1 MFHPRGSQ
9 LRLTRCSLRRSYAA
23 PAGSSDCGWRE
34 GVLVSRPHPI
44 HIVTLLVALVAAVFS
59 FVAMQAAFDARDEAR
74 IAGEL
79 ASTGEYVGPD
89 IRELHEALLRA
100 GLIEDTT
107 GRFEYLSEELPQG
120 DEAD

>member
-1 MFHPRGSQ
+1 
-9 LRLTRCSLRRSYAA
+9 
-23 PAGSSDCGWRE
+23 
-34 GVLVSRPHPI
+34 VSRPHPI
-44 HIVTLLVALVAAVFS
+44 HIATLLVALVAAVFS
-59 FVAMQAAFDARDEAR
+59 FVAMQAAFDARDGAR

-107 GRFEYLSEELPQG
+107 GRFDYLSEELPQG
-120 DEAD
+120 DQAD

>member
-1 MFHPRGSQ
+1 
-9 LRLTRCSLRRSYAA
+9 
-23 PAGSSDCGWRE
+23 
-34 GVLVSRPHPI
+34 VSRPHPV
-44 HIVTLLVALVAAVFS
+44 HIVTLLIALVAAVFS

-79 ASTGEYVGPD
+79 ASTGEGVGPD
-89 IRELHEALLRA
+89 VRELHEALLRA

-120 DEAD
+120 DQTD

>member
-1 MFHPRGSQ
+1 MS
-9 LRLTRCSLRRSYAA
+9 RL
-23 PAGSSDCGWRE
+23 
-34 GVLVSRPHPI
+34 HPI

-79 ASTGEYVGPD
+79 ASIGEGVSPD
-89 IRELHEALLRA
+89 VRELHEALLRA

-107 GRFEYLSEELPQG
+107 GRFEYLSEEFLQG
-120 DEAD
+120 GQAD